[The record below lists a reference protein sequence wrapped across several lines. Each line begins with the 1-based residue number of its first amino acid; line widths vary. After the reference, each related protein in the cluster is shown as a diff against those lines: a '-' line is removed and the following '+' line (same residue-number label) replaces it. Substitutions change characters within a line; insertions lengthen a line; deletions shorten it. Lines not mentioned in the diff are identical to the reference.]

1 MANEVELDSETRKAG
16 KMSNKDFFRCSVT
29 EGVALLTIDR
39 PPLNILSFSHYHEL
53 CAKILQLIERKE
65 AKVVVV
71 TGSNKVFISGLD
83 IKEISNIKTPEEND
97 EVTLKVK
104 ALFRQIERLSRPVIA
119 AINGN
124 CFGGGLELAMACHLR
139 LASRDARLGLPE
151 INIAAIPTFGGTQ
164 RLPKIVGRAKALEL
178 ILTGRHISGDEAANI
193 GLVNEACLPEALLDR
208 AVSLARQIAGKSITA
223 VEAATQAATEALEV
237 DIETGCTLESRLSS
251 GLVGA
256 YNMKEGLAAFLE
268 KRKPVF
274 RDE

>member
-1 MANEVELDSETRKAG
+1 MDKP
-16 KMSNKDFFRCSVT
+16 FFSCVMT
-29 EGVALLTIDR
+29 EGIALITIDR

-53 CAKILQLIERKE
+53 CTKILQLIGRKE
-65 AKVVVV
+65 VKVVIV
-71 TGSNKVFISGLD
+71 TGINKVFISGLD
-83 IKEISNIKTPEEND
+83 IKEINDIKTPEEND
-97 EVTLKVK
+97 EATLKVK
-104 ALFRQIERLSRPVIA
+104 AFFRQIEKLSRPVIA

-139 LASRDARLGLPE
+139 LASRDAKLGLPE

-193 GLVNEACLPEALLDR
+193 GLVNEACLPEELLDR
-208 AVSLARQIAGKSITA
+208 AVSLARQTASKSITA

-237 DIETGCTLESRLSS
+237 DIEIGCTLESRHSS

-268 KRKPVF
+268 KRSPVF
-274 RDE
+274 KDQ